1 LQGGLYEFTR
11 LALDLVELLDDSG
24 KVVRFPI
31 PLSAQDALLGG
42 HADGVSVVEPAYET
56 AQQGSVVGRL
66 HVLLSAAEGNGRT
79 TGSSVGAVALSV

>member
-11 LALDLVELLDDSG
+11 LALDLFELLKDSG

-31 PLSAQDALLGG
+31 P
-42 HADGVSVVEPAYET
+42 PAYET